1 VSRGRLVIISAPS
14 GAGKTS
20 LAKALVNSVPNTVL
34 SVSHTTRS
42 RRAEELDGVD
52 YHFVNKEQFQ
62 TMVREGKFLEYAR
75 VFNNYYGTSHAV
87 VEQQLS
93 RGNNVLLDIDWQ
105 GAREV
110 KQKVPDV
117 CSIFVLPPSREE
129 LERRLRDRGQ
139 DSEMVIADRMREAS
153 KEMRHHDEYAYL
165 VVNDDFDRALA
176 DLSAIIT
183 GNEEQRRPVSADVSN
198 LLRENARSCIGELE

>member
-1 VSRGRLVIISAPS
+1 MSRGRLVIISAPS

-52 YHFVNKEQFQ
+52 YHFVDEEQFEK
-62 TMVREGKFLEYAR
+62 MIDEGKFLEYAR
-75 VFNNYYGTSHAV
+75 VFNNYYGTSHAA

-110 KQKVPDV
+110 KKKVPEV
-117 CSIFVLPPSREE
+117 CSVFVLPPSREE
-129 LERRLRDRGQ
+129 LERRLRGRGQ
-139 DSEMVIADRMREAS
+139 DSETVIADRMREAS
-153 KEMRHHDEYAYL
+153 EEMRHHEEYEYL
-165 VVNDDFDRALA
+165 VVNDDFDQALA
-176 DLSAIIT
+176 DLRAIIT
-183 GNEEQRRPVSADVSN
+183 GNEEQRRPLSTDVTN
-198 LLRENARSCIGELE
+198 LLRESA